1 MKIANDLAEKQ
12 EIAKQKADRD
22 LRILKGTLY
31 DMDPATEE
39 IGRMCDEFLNL
50 TPGKLKSSHLQN
62 FVSTSQN
69 LRPIFAT
76 AEKMKNKKDGKGK
89 AAPRRKNPAVTFLFA
104 ISNVLRLWA
113 SVQRLNDIQLPR
125 SYDAIS
131 NTNDADVEEDETI
144 LSHFR
149 KLFRAEHVKKIMA
162 DEQASRKM
170 NDNDKKKYASPSVA
184 TDFLR
189 KKRLRI
195 QDFNLLKPIG
205 KGAYGRVF
213 LARAKKKKDGKEGK
227 LCAIKVMKKSEL
239 SQKNNIDLVLAER
252 KIHSSINHPFVVSLY
267 TAFQSRTFLFLCMEY
282 CNGGDLQALLR
293 NVSYLDEDAA
303 MPYVAEISLAV
314 GFLHDNG
321 VIHRDLKPE
330 NVLIDRTGHIKLTDF
345 GLSEF
350 GLGKSGK
357 QVKIANVNSET
368 KVPRIER
375 MLKRKESKYADDNE
389 DEDDSMEKEKSTSSS
404 NNYEGKM
411 STPRSTT
418 SSIDSNGRPSS
429 SEGQRLVGTPD
440 YMAPEILLGAPHD
453 ATVDWWSV
461 GVITYELLTGVPP
474 FNAKTP
480 DQVFEKILN
489 HEIKWPK
496 GDEAM
501 SKLAKKFIRKLL
513 EPNPNERYGSENDFA
528 EIKNSSFFQEI
539 DWKELSAQKGV
550 VPFVPDV
557 TDAKDTSYFTNVEI
571 DSSDIMAP
579 TPKHLRSTSSSLGDS
594 IDMRFAG
601 FDGALDVTM

>member
-1 MKIANDLAEKQ
+1 M
-12 EIAKQKADRD
+12 
-22 LRILKGTLY
+22 
-31 DMDPATEE
+31 
-39 IGRMCDEFLNL
+39 
-50 TPGKLKSSHLQN
+50 
-62 FVSTSQN
+62 
-69 LRPIFAT
+69 
-76 AEKMKNKKDGKGK
+76 
-89 AAPRRKNPAVTFLFA
+89 
-104 ISNVLRLWA
+104 
-113 SVQRLNDIQLPR
+113 PR
-125 SYDAIS
+125 SYDAN
-131 NTNDADVEEDETI
+131 NTDDADVEEDETI

-149 KLFRAEHVKKIMA
+149 KLFRPEHVKKIME
-162 DEQASRKM
+162 DEKASRKV
-170 NDNDKKKYASPSVA
+170 NDDGKNTSNEKYSSPNISR
-184 TDFLR
+184 DFLR

-195 QDFNLLKPIG
+195 QDFNLVKPIG

-213 LARAKKKKDGKEGK
+213 LARKKKKDGKDGK

-303 MPYVAEISLAV
+303 MPYLAEISLAV

-345 GLSEF
+345 GLSEL
-350 GLGKSGK
+350 GLGKSSK
-357 QVKIANVNSET
+357 SVKIGDES
-368 KVPRIER
+368 KVDVAKKTPKIER
-375 MLKRKESKYADDNE
+375 MLGRKESKYAH
-389 DEDDSMEKEKSTSSS
+389 DEDNNDSNNEKEKNTS
-404 NNYEGKM
+404 NNTYEGKI
-411 STPRSTT
+411 STAGSTN
-418 SSIDSNGRPSS
+418 SSLDSCNRPGS

-453 ATVDWWSV
+453 TTVDWWSV
-461 GVITYELLTGVPP
+461 GVIAYELLTGIPP

-496 GDEAM
+496 GEEDM
-501 SKLAKKFIRKLL
+501 SKIAKKFILGLL
-513 EPNPNERYGSENDFA
+513 EPNPDERLGSGKGFA
-528 EIKNSSFFQEI
+528 DIQKSPFFNEI
-539 DWKELSAQKGV
+539 DWKELSSLKGV

-557 TDAKDTSYFTNVEI
+557 SDAKDTSYFTNVDI

-579 TPKHLRSTSSSLGDS
+579 TPKHLRSTSTSLGDS

-601 FDGALDVTM
+601 FDGALDATM